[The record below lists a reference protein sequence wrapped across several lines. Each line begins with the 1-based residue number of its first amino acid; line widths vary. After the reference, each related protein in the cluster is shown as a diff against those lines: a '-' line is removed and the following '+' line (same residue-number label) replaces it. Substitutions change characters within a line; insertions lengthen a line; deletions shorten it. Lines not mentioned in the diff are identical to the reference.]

1 MYLDIRSLIVYGA
14 LAVMCVSACR
24 NKAAE
29 GDVVMPEAVAEVESS
44 EAGCVTVAITETD
57 ALKMYKPVRDG
68 GI

>member
-1 MYLDIRSLIVYGA
+1 
-14 LAVMCVSACR
+14 MCVSACR